1 MLYRGFLNKFL
12 LFILCFVFI
21 VSCDVSKNHNISDK
35 SSLYVNHVNNDINSR
50 KDIILSDIIDKNIV
64 LFPLNK
70 YNIDS
75 KFFSML
81 NMHAIY
87 LHSHPHCKIII
98 EGHTDDRGT
107 IKYNFILGKQRANSL
122 KKYLESKGA
131 YVEQISVISYGK
143 DRPLLQGNTES
154 VYAKNRRAV
163 IIYKR

>member
-143 DRPLLQGNTES
+143 NRPLLQGNTES

>member
-1 MLYRGFLNKFL
+1 MLYRFFLNKFL
-12 LFILCFVFI
+12 LFILCFIFI
-21 VSCDVSKNHNISDK
+21 VSCDVSKNHKISDK
-35 SSLYVNHVNNDINSR
+35 GSLSLNYVDNNIHN
-50 KDIILSDIIDKNIV
+50 KKNILLSDIMDKNIV

-70 YNIDS
+70 YNIDD

-98 EGHTDDRGT
+98 EGHTDNRGT
-107 IKYNFILGKQRANSL
+107 IKYNFILGKQRANAL
-122 KKYLESKGA
+122 KKYLKSKGA

-143 DRPLLQGNTES
+143 DRPLLQGNTEL

-163 IIYKR
+163 IIYKK